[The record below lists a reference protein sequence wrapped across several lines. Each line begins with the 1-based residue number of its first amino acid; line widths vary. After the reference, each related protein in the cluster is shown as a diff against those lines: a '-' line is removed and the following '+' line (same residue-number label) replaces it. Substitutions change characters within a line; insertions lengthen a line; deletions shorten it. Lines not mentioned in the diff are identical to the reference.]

1 MRVLMVGGG
10 CRGLALS
17 RELTAEGHAVRFVT
31 RDAGKRER
39 IEAAGAECWIGTPD
53 VIGTLRYALE
63 NVTLLL
69 WLLGT
74 AAGEPEAVAPL
85 HGSRLNMMLE
95 KTTDTTVRGVVY
107 ERAGTVPEA
116 VLAQGAAEV
125 EHAWRT
131 NEIPYAL
138 TTATRQDERAWIA
151 AVREAI
157 EAVLAAPR
165 GGLHSAKPLK
175 TIGIPTPG
183 GLHRG

>member
-10 CRGLALS
+10 CRGLALA
-17 RELTAEGHAVRFVT
+17 RQLCAGGHAVRAVT
-31 RDAGKRER
+31 RDEANRER
-39 IEAAGAECWIGTPD
+39 IEAAGAECWVGNPD
-53 VIGTLRYALE
+53 VVGTLRYALD

-74 AAGEPEAVAPL
+74 ASGPRDKVAPL

-107 ERAGTVPEA
+107 ERAGTVDPDL
-116 VLAQGAAEV
+116 LAQGAAEC

-138 TTATRQDERAWIA
+138 AEAPRDDEAAWVAEVQRAID
-151 AVREAI
+151 
-157 EAVLAAPR
+157 AVLAAPR
-165 GGLHSAKPLK
+165 GGLHAQ
-175 TIGIPTPG
+175 
-183 GLHRG
+183 R

>member
-10 CRGLALS
+10 CRGLALAT
-17 RELTAEGHAVRFVT
+17 ELCAEGHAVRFVT
-31 RDAGKRER
+31 RDPAKRER
-39 IEAAGAECWIGTPD
+39 IEAAGAECWVGTPD
-53 VIGTLRYALE
+53 VVGTLRYALE

-74 AAGEPEAVAPL
+74 ATGTEEQVAPL

-107 ERAGTVPEA
+107 ERAGTVPSQT
-116 VLAQGAAEV
+116 LLRGAAEC

-138 TTATRQDERAWIA
+138 AEASRDDEATWVA
-151 AVREAI
+151 AVRGAI
-157 EAVLAAPR
+157 ESVLAAPR
-165 GGLHSAKPLK
+165 GGLHSQKA
-175 TIGIPTPG
+175 
-183 GLHRG
+183 